1 MQSRNSA
8 RVLMVMAAVIWGSTF
23 MVGRVI
29 VKDADPLGI
38 TFLQNSIGALILIT
52 ALVWKN
58 READSKGLEFFGHR
72 ALVVLGI
79 LNGLAYGSNYIALY
93 YTTAINASLLV
104 NFGVALVPVFAFL
117 IGRESVSHRNIVA
130 LVIGIFGTVLVTT
143 GGDLGAVVE
152 GGFIGEL
159 LALFAGLVWALWIVL
174 AYNAMRQAQ
183 KPLQVAAPNAAYTA
197 IVLGIAAFIFS
208 NQSGIQTASS
218 VTWAGIIYLGVFSI
232 GIAFLLYYE
241 GLKHL
246 GGTASAVYLLLQSAV
261 AMFLS
266 FVFLGESLTPVQ
278 LIGACMMLS
287 AVVVT
292 D

>member
-8 RVLMVMAAVIWGSTF
+8 RALMMMAAIIWGSTF
-23 MVGRVI
+23 VVGRVI
-29 VKDADPLGI
+29 VTNADPLGI

-58 READSKGLEFFGHR
+58 REANSQGLEFFSHR
-72 ALVVLGI
+72 ALVILGT
-79 LNGLAYGSNYIALY
+79 LNGLGYASNYIALY
-93 YTTAINASLLV
+93 YTTAINTSLLV
-104 NFGVALVPVFAFL
+104 NFGIALVPVFAFL
-117 IGRESVSHRNIVA
+117 IGRERVSHRNIVA

-152 GGFIGEL
+152 GQFIGDL

-174 AYNAMRQAQ
+174 AYNAMKQAQ
-183 KPLQVAAPNAAYTA
+183 GPLQVAAPNAAYTA
-197 IVLGIAAFIFS
+197 IVLGIAVFIFS
-208 NQSGIQTASS
+208 NPSGIQTASTA
-218 VTWAGIIYLGVFSI
+218 TWAGIIYLGVFSI

-261 AMFLS
+261 AIFLG
-266 FVFLGESLTPVQ
+266 FFFLGESLTPVQ
-278 LIGACMMLS
+278 LIGTCMIMS
-287 AVVVT
+287 AVVIT